1 MKPTPFSTGSRAY
14 DSIWTITII
23 AYLSTLPDVGFLAKF
38 SAGGLAA
45 VLVTCIVIF
54 IYGLESYGMTGFN
67 KEEFSNN
74 MYSFSVSSLT
84 VLFGVIAFSYG
95 LTPITFNVMESM
107 EDPSRMMEAT
117 ARGLSIASGVYIVVG
132 ISLAMLFSPDDADFQ
147 GDALQQLPND
157 KVYAIIVRLAMVLM
171 VIVSTPLLVI
181 PCGELLDSMLLKKNS
196 EDVDTLLSI
205 PLKKVAIRIFIC
217 FLSALIAATV
227 PNFVLIVSFIGACFV
242 SFTTFT
248 IPPFLYLAL
257 QYKFF
262 GKFVTMNVYLDM
274 FLLVC
279 GIVATLAA
287 SFETFDSMMRAINAN
302 PV

>member
-132 ISLAMLFSPDDADFQ
+132 ISLAMLFSPDDANFQ

-196 EDVDTLLSI
+196 EDVDTI